1 MLIYTR
7 RKEIRQRRKK
17 MTKYE
22 KSEFRKWNI
31 EIAKNEEIAKEK
43 ASAIEAKYLNIHGR
57 RSCNPERFLFEIATS
72 KSVEFDEKIRD
83 MRIYISYLESCAK
96 SKALSDI
103 LHIY

>member
-1 MLIYTR
+1 
-7 RKEIRQRRKK
+7 

-31 EIAKNEEIAKEK
+31 EISKNETIAEEK
-43 ASAIEAKYLNIHGR
+43 ARAVEMKYLNINGS
-57 RSCNPERFLFEIATS
+57 RSCNPERFLYEIATS
-72 KSVEFDEKIRD
+72 KSVGFDEKIRD

-96 SKALSDI
+96 GKALSDI